1 MDVGKRIIEL
11 RKQQNLTTNR
21 LATLSGI
28 SQSHL
33 REVELGNKNPTVE
46 FLSYICDGLHIRL
59 ADFFAS
65 EESSIDPVLASALKE
80 LSPTQQRKLADFLDA
95 MIHQD
100 V

>member
-1 MDVGKRIIEL
+1 MNVYERYIAGLSERTGIGIRLYERLPESLDPQIFRIIEKNSATGWYDSVSDSVCL
-11 RKQQNLTTNR
+11 FKRNL
-21 LATLSGI
+21 
-28 SQSHL
+28 
-33 REVELGNKNPTVE
+33 P
-46 FLSYICDGLHIRL
+46 
-59 ADFFAS
+59 S